1 LQDEIHILKVQLDTT
16 QADLATAEQKAQSI
30 CQEYENVAQAFIAKK
45 EKYKQEITALKQAKP
60 VLEQVDNA
68 ELVELKAQLKQADSL
83 ILEMQTETQEIVQK
97 LKEKHEKRDQK
108 NKAKIQDLVAA

>member
-1 LQDEIHILKVQLDTT
+1 
-16 QADLATAEQKAQSI
+16 
-30 CQEYENVAQAFIAKK
+30 VAQAFIAKK